1 MYFYKKKAWCKMFTY
16 KKFINE
22 AIEELGFKA
31 LTEVQSLVIPKILKG
46 QDLIVK
52 SATGTGKTHGYLIP
66 IFERLDLSVQEC
78 QVLISAPTR
87 ELAMQIYN
95 FARQIK
101 SHSET
106 PIDIRLYTGGTNRK
120 EEIARLE
127 KKQPHIAIGTP
138 GKLKDLV
145 VKMNVLK
152 AHLVRTFIVDEADM
166 TLDEGFLAD
175 VDQVAGTMDE
185 HLQMLVFS
193 ATIPESMQP
202 FLKKYLKN
210 PELIAVDKGAG
221 VNENVKH
228 FIIKT
233 KERDRFS
240 VFEKLLETLNP
251 YLAIAFCNTKE
262 SADELYAKMKAKNFN
277 VVLIHGGLEARKRK
291 LIVSDIR
298 ELKDQYVVATD
309 IISRG
314 IDIHGISHIINFELP
329 EDVEFYVHRSGRTG
343 RMDKD
348 GKVLSLYDFS
358 DNSYLNKLENKGIK
372 TESLDIKG
380 GELVAVKPRNA
391 RAKKDWKPGKSF
403 ETAKILVKKSTTVK
417 PGYKKKYQTELKK
430 VQKKLDR
437 KGR

>member
-1 MYFYKKKAWCKMFTY
+1 MFNY
-16 KKFINE
+16 QKFINE
-22 AIEELGFKA
+22 ALEELKFKS
-31 LTEVQSLVIPKILKG
+31 LTEVQSIVIPKVLKG

-52 SATGTGKTHGYLIP
+52 SATGTGKTHAYLIP
-66 IFERLDLSVQEC
+66 VFERLDLSKQEC

-87 ELAMQIYN
+87 ELAMQIYQ
-95 FARQIK
+95 FAKQIK
-101 SHSET
+101 EHSSQ

-120 EEIARLE
+120 DEIARLE

-152 AHLVRTFIVDEADM
+152 AHMVRTFIVDEADM

-193 ATIPESMQP
+193 ATIPESIQP
-202 FLKKYLKN
+202 FLKKYLKK
-210 PELIAVDKGAG
+210 PELIAIDQGAG

-228 FIIKT
+228 YIIKT
-233 KERDRFS
+233 KERDRYT
-240 VFEKLLETLNP
+240 VFEKLLGTLNP
-251 YLAIAFCNTKE
+251 YLAIVFCNTKE
-262 SADELYAKMKAKNFN
+262 SADELYAKMNAKNYN

-298 ELKDQYVVATD
+298 QLKYQYIVATD

-314 IDIHGISHIINFELP
+314 IDISGISHIINYELP
-329 EDVEFYVHRSGRTG
+329 YDVEFYVHRSGRTG

-348 GKVLSLYDFS
+348 GKVLSLYDFD
-358 DNSYLNKLENKGIK
+358 DNAYLNKIESKGIVC
-372 TESLDIKG
+372 ESLDIKG
-380 GELVAVKPRNA
+380 GELVEVKTRNA
-391 RAKKDWKPGKSF
+391 RSKKDWKPGKSM
-403 ETAKILVKKSTTVK
+403 EEAKILVKKSKTVK
-417 PGYKKKYQTELKK
+417 PGYKKKYQTALKK
-430 VQKKLDR
+430 VQKKLER

>member
-1 MYFYKKKAWCKMFTY
+1 MFPY
-16 KKFINE
+16 KKFIVD
-22 AIEELGFKA
+22 AMMALGFKS
-31 LTEVQSLVIPKILKG
+31 LTEVQSVVIPKILKG

-66 IFERLDLSVQEC
+66 IFEKLDVSLEQC

-87 ELAMQIYN
+87 ELAVQI
-95 FARQIK
+95 FAFAKQIREF
-101 SHSET
+101 SDQ

-152 AHLVRTFIVDEADM
+152 AHQVKTFIVDEADM
-166 TLDEGFLAD
+166 TLDEGFLED
-175 VDQVAGTMDE
+175 VDQVAATMDE

-193 ATIPESMQP
+193 ATIPDSMQP

-210 PELIAVDKGAG
+210 PDIISLDMGAAG
-221 VNENVKH
+221 VNQNVKH
-228 FIIKT
+228 FIVKT
-233 KERDRFS
+233 KERDRYG
-240 VFEKLLETLNP
+240 VFQKLLGTLNP
-251 YLAIAFCNTKE
+251 YLAIIFCNTKE
-262 SADELYAKMKAKNFN
+262 SADDLYAKMKEEKYN
-277 VVLIHGGLEARKRK
+277 VALIHGGLEARKRK
-291 LIVSDIR
+291 LIVSEIR
-298 ELKDQYVVATD
+298 ELKYQYVVATD
-309 IISRG
+309 IVSRG
-314 IDIHGISHIINFELP
+314 IDIHGISHILNYELP

-348 GKVLSLYDFS
+348 GKVLSLYDFV
-358 DNSYLNKLENKGIK
+358 DTVYLDKLNNKGIK

-380 GELVAVKPRNA
+380 TDLVAAKGRNT
-391 RAKKDWKPGKSF
+391 RTNKEWKPGKSLDQ
-403 ETAKILVKKSTTVK
+403 ARSLVRKPTTVK

-430 VQKKLDR
+430 VQKKIDR